1 MEGGGVRGEVIFVSF
16 FLPSFP
22 SLPFLYFILSS
33 SFLLLGDT
41 TLCVALV
48 KSKLLSVSLWV
59 ASQLADNVCTG
70 AHDRHSR
77 EKV

>member
-48 KSKLLSVSLWV
+48 KSKLLSVYF
-59 ASQLADNVCTG
+59 
-70 AHDRHSR
+70 
-77 EKV
+77 